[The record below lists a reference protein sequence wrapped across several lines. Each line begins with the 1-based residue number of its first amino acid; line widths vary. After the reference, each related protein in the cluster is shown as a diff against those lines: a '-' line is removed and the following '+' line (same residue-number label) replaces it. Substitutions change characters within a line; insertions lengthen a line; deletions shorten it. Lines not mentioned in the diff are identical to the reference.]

1 MAHALKLLFA
11 LLLCIFVQGKSD
23 PCALSSIEVQQT
35 NTGQMAGY
43 DPVFEVEV
51 KNGCRCSVAHVYLY
65 SLGFASS
72 TPVDPSLFRRDGVGY
87 LVNNGQSIASGA
99 SVKFRYAWDR
109 AFQMGPVKMQ
119 VEC

>member
-23 PCALSSIEVQQT
+23 PCALSSIEVQQM
-35 NTGQMAGY
+35 NTGLMAGY

-51 KNGCRCSVAHVYLY
+51 KNGCGCSVARVYLY
-65 SLGFASS
+65 SRGFASS

-87 LVNNGQSIASGA
+87 LANEGQSIASGA

-109 AFQMGPVKMQ
+109 PFQMGPENRH